1 MDNGILLK
9 MSEEKHRI
17 AKAGE
22 KTQWQPGQS
31 GNPNG
36 RPKKIYTILKESG
49 YGASDVRTA
58 FGEVAWMT
66 EEEIERI
73 IKNKKTPIILKTI
86 GKAYIEASKNGE
98 YRYVKEIMDQ
108 FMGKAIDRKELGA
121 GGAEKITISFKE

>member
-1 MDNGILLK
+1 MDNGTQSK

-17 AKAGE
+17 VEAG
-22 KTQWQPGQS
+22 KDSQWKKGQS
-31 GNPNG
+31 GNPAG

-58 FGEVAWMT
+58 FGEVAFMT
-66 EEEIERI
+66 EEDI
-73 IKNKKTPIILKTI
+73 NKLLKKKDTPIILKTI

-98 YRYVKEIMDQ
+98 YRFVKEILDQ